1 MNRCPSP
8 HELEQLLDEQLSGA
22 EARWVAAHVA
32 ACAACQATLER
43 LTADT
48 QVCPAPREEGSPA
61 PEPFLSHLKLAA
73 PAGLADSTLRR
84 GTPSAGAPDREAPPD
99 VPGYE
104 ILGELG
110 RGGVGVVYRARH
122 RVLGRLVA
130 LKMLRADGPDAAE
143 ELARLRLE
151 AETLAGLRHP
161 NFVQIYEV
169 GACAGRPFLALEYVD
184 GGTLAQ
190 HLAGQPHPPVAAAE
204 LVETL
209 ARAVHAAHQAGVVHR
224 DLKPANILLH
234 NDEGR
239 MTNDERS
246 PNAEARTP
254 KERDPGPSAL
264 GFRHSFIIGHSSF
277 GIPKIADF
285 GLAKRLDGE
294 KSLTRTGAVLGTPG
308 YMAPEQAQG
317 RKNAIGPATDVYAL
331 GAILYQALT
340 GLPPFVGAEVV
351 DVLMQVVHQD
361 PVSVRRLQPKVPA
374 DLETV
379 CLKCLAKEPGR
390 RYPTALALADDL
402 RRFRDG
408 KPIQAR
414 PASALERSW
423 RWGRRNPG
431 VAGLTLALGLVLV
444 TGLVAVTGLWLRAE
458 RNGRRA
464 EEQQRQAARNL
475 QEARRAVREHFVQI
489 SEIEQTAP
497 ADPHELRRQQLAAA
511 LKYFQGFLDQDRDNP
526 AAQADLADA
535 WYRVGLITRATGS
548 QAEAARAFS
557 AARALLEGLLERQ
570 PGQPDYAR
578 TLAQVHR
585 NLGVLQRA
593 GGRPGE
599 AAASFEQA
607 LAFYRGLG
615 GEGPL
620 RPEDRRAVAELYL
633 EQGGLHA
640 EARREKEARRLF
652 EEARGLCD
660 DLLRE
665 QPASAADRR
674 LLARTYGF
682 LGYLERDGGRPG
694 KALPLF
700 QQARDLAE
708 QLVRA
713 HPAHPD
719 YQEQLGALCLSLGT
733 LQFNQGQVAAAQET
747 SRRARDLLEPL
758 VRLSPGVA
766 RYREQL
772 AQAWANLC
780 ATQNALN
787 QPDAALDSARRA
799 CDLLDQ
805 LARDHPDVVAHQH
818 QLADAWTRL
827 GVLRRQAG
835 RLEEALQALRQ
846 SHAIRERL
854 AQPEPAAA
862 SRRADVALCLQDLGV
877 IHHGRRQFG
886 EALQCFQRA
895 LDLLEPICREQPA
908 VPYQKQLANTY
919 TNQGNAFVLTGRM
932 ADARQAFG
940 RARRLREEVMLREP
954 ADPEARS
961 GLGAVLM
968 NEGILFEMVSR
979 VPEARD
985 AYERAVFYQR
995 EAHAKAPQVATY
1007 RHLLSG
1013 HYEALARAQR
1023 RLRQADAAVATAQAR
1038 RKLWP
1043 GQPVEQYKAA
1053 CELAQCLPLVG
1064 DPAAGLGPEEEAQR
1078 RAYGDLAL
1086 AALREAVAAG
1096 FRSLTDL
1103 KGSPELDPVRGRE
1116 DFRNLV
1122 AEVEQNTKV
1131 TPPAR

>member
-22 EARWVAAHVA
+22 DAERVAAHVA
-32 ACAACQATLER
+32 GCAACQATLER

-48 QVCPAPREEGSPA
+48 QVCPAPREEATPT

-73 PAGLADSTLRR
+73 PPGLADSTLRR
-84 GTPSAGAPDREAPPD
+84 GTPAAAAPDREAAPD

-110 RGGVGVVYRARH
+110 RGGVGVVYQARH

-130 LKMLRADGPDAAE
+130 LKMLRADDAE

-161 NFVQIYEV
+161 NIVQIYEV
-169 GACAGRPFLALEYVD
+169 GACDGRPFLALEYVD

-209 ARAVHAAHQAGVVHR
+209 ARTVHAAHQAGVVHR

-234 NDEGR
+234 NGEAR

-246 PNAEARTP
+246 PKPQARNP
-254 KERDPGPSAL
+254 KERSPGASAL
-264 GFRHSFIIGHSSF
+264 GLRPSFVLGHSSF

-294 KSLTRTGAVLGTPG
+294 KGLTRTGAVMGTPG
-308 YMAPEQAQG
+308 YMAPEQAQA

-340 GLPPFVGAEVV
+340 GLPPFVGPEAV
-351 DVLMQVVHQD
+351 DILMQVVHRD
-361 PVSVRRLQPKVPA
+361 PVSVRRLQPKVPP
-374 DLETV
+374 DLETI
-379 CLKCLAKEPGR
+379 CHKCLQKEPAR
-390 RYPTALALADDL
+390 RYLGALALADDL
-402 RRFRDG
+402 RRFLDG
-408 KPIQAR
+408 RPIQAR
-414 PASALERSW
+414 PVSAFERCW

-431 VAGLTLALGLVLV
+431 VAGLALALGLVLV
-444 TGLVAVTGLWLRAE
+444 TSLVAVTALWLRAE
-458 RNGRRA
+458 ASGRRA
-464 EEQQRQAARNL
+464 EEQQRRAARNL
-475 QEARRAVREHFVQI
+475 EEARRAVREHFVQI
-489 SEIEQTAP
+489 SEIEQTGP

-511 LKYFQGFLDQDRDNP
+511 LKYFQGFLDQDHDDP

-535 WYRVGLITRATGS
+535 WYRVGLITQATGS
-548 QAEAARAFS
+548 QADAVWAFE

-570 PGQPDYAR
+570 PGHPEHAR
-578 TLAQVHR
+578 LLARVYR
-585 NLGVLQRA
+585 GLGVLRRTA
-593 GGRPGE
+593 GQSAE
-599 AAASFEQA
+599 AATAFEQA
-607 LAFYRGLG
+607 LAVYRGLEAG
-615 GEGPL
+615 GPAP
-620 RPEDRRAVAELYL
+620 PEDRRAVADLYAEL
-633 EQGGLHA
+633 GGLHA
-640 EARREKEARRLF
+640 EARRDGEARRLF
-652 EEARGLCD
+652 EQARALCD
-660 DLLRE
+660 GLLRE

-674 LLARTYGF
+674 LLARLCSY
-682 LGYLERDGGRPG
+682 LGQLERDSRRPD
-694 KALPLF
+694 KALPWF

-713 HPAHPD
+713 HPGHPD
-719 YQEQLGALCLSLGT
+719 YQDDLGKICLSVAA
-733 LQFNQGQVAAAQET
+733 LQFDQGQVAAAQEA

-805 LARDHPDVVAHQH
+805 LARDQPEVVAHQDK
-818 QLADAWTRL
+818 LAVAWTRL
-827 GVLRRQAG
+827 AVLRRQAG
-835 RLEEALQALRQ
+835 RLDEALQALRQ
-846 SHAIRERL
+846 GYAIRERL
-854 AQPEPAAA
+854 AQAEPAAV
-862 SRRADVALCLQDLGV
+862 SRRADVALSLLDLGV
-877 IHHGRRQFG
+877 IHNGRRQFG

-895 LDLLEPICREQPA
+895 LDLLGPICREQSA
-908 VPYQKQLANTY
+908 VRYRKQLANTY
-919 TNQGNAFVLTGRM
+919 SNQGTSFVLTGRL
-932 ADARQAFG
+932 ADALQAFG
-940 RARRLREEVMLREP
+940 RARRLREEVVLREP
-954 ADPEARS
+954 ADAEAHS

-968 NEGILFEMVSR
+968 NVGILFEMEER

-985 AYERAVFYQR
+985 AYERAVFYQH
-995 EAHAKAPQVATY
+995 EAYTKAPQVATY
-1007 RHLLSG
+1007 RQLLSG

-1023 RLRQADAAVATAQAR
+1023 QLRQADAAVATAQAR

-1053 CELAQCLPLVG
+1053 CELAQCVPLVG
-1064 DPAAGLGPEEEAQR
+1064 DPAAGLGPEQETQR

-1096 FRSLTDL
+1096 FRSLNDL

-1122 AEVEQNTKV
+1122 EEVERNTRV